1 MKNAIYYEKNGF
13 GYLIEERDI
22 SKKLFQLI
30 KQISENNNLLDQIKA
45 KQRQHSDKTVYEPPN
60 VRRMNWDDGHGGL
73 PERMASLTGQPDANM
88 ASCITSS
95 QALPRSF
102 SLL

>member
-30 KQISENNNLLDQIKA
+30 KQISENKNLLDQIKA
-45 KQRQHSDKTVYEPPN
+45 KQRQHSDKTVYEN
-60 VRRMNWDDGHGGL
+60 IDKQLYELINEKH
-73 PERMASLTGQPDANM
+73 
-88 ASCITSS
+88 
-95 QALPRSF
+95 
-102 SLL
+102 